1 MAAIMSELAIA
12 HLSTVDPVLGGV
24 IRAFGPS
31 TLVVEPDCA
40 PFQTLAQA
48 IAHQQLNGTAANT
61 ILSRFIKSCGEGGL
75 FPTPEAVLA
84 TPEATLRAAGFSYAK
99 IASLRDLADKTLSR
113 VVPDHET
120 LCTLSDEE
128 IITRLTQVRG
138 IGRWTVEMMLMFRLG
153 RPDILP
159 VDDFGVRNGFR
170 LAYGLKKMPSPKAL
184 ALFGARW
191 APHRSLA
198 AWFLWRAVELARA
211 GKLPGPVERVRLPR
225 VPRRRRAARKAT
237 ASPRARV
244 ATRRTTR
251 VAAGKSREVARNG
264 VARAA
269 AGRSRAVGRDGVARA
284 AAGRSRA
291 VGRDGVA
298 RAGAGAGRSRK
309 SREVARKASP
319 PAQRKA
325 SARLRKAP
333 SKRARR

>member
-1 MAAIMSELAIA
+1 VSELAIA
-12 HLSTVDPVLGGV
+12 HLSNVDAILGGV

-31 TLVVEPDCA
+31 VVQLQPDCA

-61 ILSRFIKSCGEGGL
+61 ILTRFIKSCGNGGL
-75 FPTPEAVLA
+75 FPTPEAVLGA
-84 TPEATLRAAGFSYAK
+84 PPATLRAAGFSFAK
-99 IASLRDLADKTLSR
+99 IAALRDLADKTLAR

-120 LCTLSDEE
+120 LRTLGDEE

-170 LAYGLKKMPSPKAL
+170 LAYGLKKMPLPKAL

-191 APHRSLA
+191 APHRSVA

-211 GKLPGPVERVRLPR
+211 GKLPLPVERIRLPR
-225 VPRRRRAARKAT
+225 VPRRRRAAARRVRTPKRKVRTPKRKA
-237 ASPRARV
+237 APADR
-244 ATRRTTR
+244 
-251 VAAGKSREVARNG
+251 
-264 VARAA
+264 
-269 AGRSRAVGRDGVARA
+269 
-284 AAGRSRA
+284 
-291 VGRDGVA
+291 
-298 RAGAGAGRSRK
+298 RK
-309 SREVARKASP
+309 S
-319 PAQRKA
+319 QRV
-325 SARLRKAP
+325 SRLRKAP